1 LVSPALLTRLLV
13 RGGAEQF
20 SALIAWVKQV
30 EALQASEERQA
41 ATASRQPEALNVAK
55 QIDTGK
61 LKQIV
66 EGFSK
71 YWKEGIE
78 TMNKNVK
85 RNFGMGETTSSSS
98 ASSSSPALHIFM
110 QVLSQLVIYY
120 QRFQTLL
127 AKYVRDRD
135 RSITGGLVSISNIMI
150 EIKKYS
156 TKL

>member
-1 LVSPALLTRLLV
+1 MVSPALLTRLLV

-85 RNFGMGETTSSSS
+85 RMGETTSSSS